1 MGARTYHQRQRAQ
14 SAEATRQRI
23 VQAARAC
30 LTATPLLAVSL
41 ERIAAQAEVARR
53 TIYQIFGS
61 RLGLFEALEHDLLQR
76 GGFAEVQAVFNTNTD
91 ARRILE
97 EVLPVGVRLLER
109 EQAILRA
116 LYLHALIDPEAASL
130 TQRLDQGRIGG
141 MRHLAQL
148 LAEQGY
154 TRPSLTR
161 GEVGDILA
169 LLTDFAT
176 FDQWRT
182 RLGLTPEEIVQR
194 LRILASSLLED
205 HARLA

>member
-1 MGARTYHQRQRAQ
+1 MGTRTYHQRQRAQ

-23 VQAARAC
+23 LEAARAC

-41 ERIAAQAEVARR
+41 ERIAEQAGVARR

-76 GGFAEVQAVFNTNTD
+76 GGFAEVQAAFNTNTD
-91 ARRILE
+91 ARRILGE
-97 EVLPVGVRLLER
+97 MILAGVRLLER

-130 TQRLDQGRIGG
+130 TRRLDEGRIGG

-148 LAEQGY
+148 LEEQGY
-154 TRPSLTR
+154 TRSGLTR
-161 GEVGDILA
+161 GEVADILA
-169 LLTDFAT
+169 LLSDFAT

-194 LRILASSLLED
+194 LRIIASSLLED
-205 HARLA
+205 RSALM

>member
-14 SAEATRQRI
+14 SAEATQQRI

-41 ERIAAQAEVARR
+41 ERIAQQAGVARR

-61 RLGLFEALEHDLLQR
+61 RLGLFEALEQDLLQR
-76 GGFAEVQAVFNTNTD
+76 GGFAEVQAAFNTNTD
-91 ARRILE
+91 ARRILQE
-97 EVLPVGVRLLER
+97 MLPASVRLLER
-109 EQAILRA
+109 EQAVLRA

-130 TQRLDQGRIGG
+130 TQRLDEGRIGG

-148 LAEQGY
+148 LEEQGY
-154 TRPSLTR
+154 TRPDLTR

-194 LRILASSLLED
+194 LRILASSLLD
-205 HARLA
+205 DRSGLV

>member
-1 MGARTYHQRQRAQ
+1 MGTRTYHQRQRAQ

-41 ERIAAQAEVARR
+41 ERIAQQAGVARR

-61 RLGLFEALEHDLLQR
+61 RLGLFEALEQDLLQR
-76 GGFAEVQAVFNTNTD
+76 GGFAEVQAAFNTNTD
-91 ARRILE
+91 ARRILQE
-97 EVLPVGVRLLER
+97 MLPAGVRLLER
-109 EQAILRA
+109 EQVILRA
-116 LYLHALIDPEAASL
+116 LYLHTLIDPEAASL
-130 TQRLDQGRIGG
+130 TQRLDEGRIGG

-148 LAEQGY
+148 LEEQGY
-154 TRPSLTR
+154 TRPDLTR
-161 GEVGDILA
+161 GAVGDILA

-176 FDQWRT
+176 FDMWRT

-194 LRILASSLLED
+194 LRIVASSLLD
-205 HARLA
+205 DRSGLV

>member
-1 MGARTYHQRQRAQ
+1 MGTRTYHQRQRAQ

-23 VQAARAC
+23 LEAARAC

-41 ERIAAQAEVARR
+41 ERIAEQAGVARR

-76 GGFAEVQAVFNTNTD
+76 GGFAEVQAAFNTNTD
-91 ARRILE
+91 ARRILGE
-97 EVLPVGVRLLER
+97 MILAGVRLLER

-130 TQRLDQGRIGG
+130 TRRLDEGRIGG

-148 LAEQGY
+148 LEEQGY
-154 TRPSLTR
+154 TRSGLTR
-161 GEVGDILA
+161 GEVADILA
-169 LLTDFAT
+169 LLSDFAT

-205 HARLA
+205 RSALM